1 MADKTIM
8 RRLLE
13 AIADSEHDHPGDD
26 SYYVDLTRADAYDAV
41 KRITELVMLVSKF
54 ATALHEIDPDHPL
67 LKEEF
72 KGDVAQ
78 G

>member
-1 MADKTIM
+1 MTDKTIM

-41 KRITELVMLVSKF
+41 KRITELVALVTKF
-54 ATALHEIDPDHPL
+54 ATAIHEIDPDHPL
-67 LKEEF
+67 LNEEL
-72 KGDVAQ
+72 KGNVAQ